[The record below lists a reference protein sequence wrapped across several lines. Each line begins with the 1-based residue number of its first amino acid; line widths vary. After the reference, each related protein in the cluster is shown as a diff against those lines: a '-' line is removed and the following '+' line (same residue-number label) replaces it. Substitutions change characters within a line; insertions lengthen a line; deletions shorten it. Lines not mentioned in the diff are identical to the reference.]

1 MSKIIMKKLRVIVP
15 ILLMSAVL
23 TGCISNPYKD
33 GMESLEN
40 GKYEEAA
47 EQFEKAI
54 EKDKN
59 KADSYRGLGMAL
71 WESEDYKGAK
81 KAFEHALK
89 EGAEK
94 TGTLYNFLGVCELR
108 AGEADKAMSYFEKG
122 LKDKENSEKLTQEMR
137 FNYIAAVEKTG
148 DMDTAKSLL
157 SEYVSD
163 YPDDEEA
170 VKEAEFLETR

>member
-1 MSKIIMKKLRVIVP
+1 MNKMIRKKLWVTVSV
-15 ILLMSAVL
+15 LLVAAVL

-33 GMESLEN
+33 GMEALEN
-40 GKYEEAA
+40 GRYEEAA
-47 EQFEKAI
+47 EQFKQAI

-59 KADSYRGLGMAL
+59 KPDSYRGLGMAL
-71 WESEDYKGAK
+71 WESEDYEGAK
-81 KAFEHALK
+81 DAFVHALE

-108 AGEADKAMSYFEKG
+108 TGEADKAAAYFEKG
-122 LKDKENSEKLTQEMR
+122 LKAEDNSEELTREMR

-148 DMDTAKSLL
+148 DIDKAKSLL
-157 SEYVSD
+157 SEYVKD

>member
-1 MSKIIMKKLRVIVP
+1 MSERIIKKLRAITPVFLISV
-15 ILLMSAVL
+15 VL

-47 EQFEKAI
+47 EQFEEAI

-59 KADSYRGLGMAL
+59 KADSYRGLGIAL

-81 KAFEHALK
+81 EAFERAVK

-94 TGTLYNFLGVCELR
+94 TGTLCNFLGVCELR
-108 AGEADKAMSYFEKG
+108 DGDADKAMSYFEEG
-122 LKDKENSEKLTQEMR
+122 LRDEKNSEELTQEMR
-137 FNYIAAVEKTG
+137 FNYIAAVEKAG

-163 YPDDEEA
+163 YPDDEDA
-170 VKEAEFLETR
+170 AKEADFLETR